1 MAVESYANTQ
11 TWTVG
16 VGGITNVAT
25 SLPVSAAAT
34 GNLATGQF
42 RIIIGTEYLL
52 VTGGNGTTT
61 WTVTRGVEGT
71 TAAAH
76 SAGDAITH
84 VLTDAS
90 LKRIVEGRAVVASAD
105 ASYDFS
111 SATGLWLPQSAGA
124 SPANTGQIVHDTT
137 QHATKVRDSVFG
149 VGSISRVLGVA
160 YNNADTLS
168 AATITTTETA
178 FATTQAIPANYLIA
192 GKVLRVFIGF
202 RFTSSSSAPNTTLR
216 LRTGTVAAGTVLWS
230 TAAVQ
235 LLVSRTDDV
244 FGLIF
249 YIQGTAAVGGSVA
262 VDTNFMQAYAGGS
275 ALSTGRTVQP
285 VNVATNAT
293 ITLTPTAQFSANTA
307 GNTISVRQMIVEELN

>member
-42 RIIIGTEYLL
+42 RILIGTELLL
-52 VTGGNGTTT
+52 VTGGNATTT

-71 TAAAH
+71 TAASH
-76 SAGDAITH
+76 SAGDVITH
-84 VLTDAS
+84 VLTDAA
-90 LKRIVEGRAVVASAD
+90 LKRIVEGRAVVASSD

-124 SPANTGQIVHDTT
+124 SPANTGQIAHDTT
-137 QHATKVRDSVFG
+137 QHTTKVRDSVFG
-149 VGSISRVLGVA
+149 VGSISRVLGVQYA
-160 YNNADTLS
+160 NADTLT
-168 AATITTTETA
+168 AATINTTETA

-192 GKVLRVFIGF
+192 GKVLRIFIGF
-202 RFTSSSSAPNTTLR
+202 RFTSSASPVNATLK
-216 LRTGTVAAGTVLWS
+216 LRTGTVGAGIVLWT
-230 TAAVQ
+230 TAAVA
-235 LLVSRTDDV
+235 LLASRTDDT
-244 FGLIF
+244 FGLVF
-249 YIQGTAAVGGSVA
+249 YVQGTAAVGASVP
-262 VDTNFMQAYAGGS
+262 VDTNWVQPYGGGS
-275 ALSTGRTVQP
+275 TWSTGRTVQP

-293 ITLTPTAQFSANTA
+293 ITLTPTVTFSGNTA
-307 GNTISVRQMIVEELN
+307 GNTVSVRQMVTEELN